1 MIRHTGMEPDE
12 PVDLMTVSEVAA
24 LLRVSTMTV
33 YRLVDA
39 GLLRALRV
47 GRSLRLP
54 RSSVLEFLRD
64 ADTSSS
70 SSSTEAS

>member
-1 MIRHTGMEPDE
+1 MSELPAE

-39 GLLRALRV
+39 GLLRAIRI

-54 RSSVLEFLRD
+54 RASVLEFIRD
-64 ADTSSS
+64 AENA
-70 SSSTEAS
+70 STPEASSPEAS